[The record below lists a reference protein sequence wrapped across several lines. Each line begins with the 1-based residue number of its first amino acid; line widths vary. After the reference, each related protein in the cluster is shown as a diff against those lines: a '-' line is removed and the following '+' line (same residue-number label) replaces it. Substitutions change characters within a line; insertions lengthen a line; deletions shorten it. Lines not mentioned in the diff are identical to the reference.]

1 MSNVFGKVRMGY
13 VVVESKKLPAWKV
26 FAADGL
32 GLHVDQLQPD
42 VLACRMDDHAR
53 RLIVRSGNQEDVVA
67 SGWEVE
73 DDATLA
79 EIVRRLRHDGIE
91 TRNGS
96 AEESRLRGVESFIG
110 FTGPKRMEIELFTR
124 PVKTDAALNM
134 KTSGFVTGDI
144 GMGHLAITSKE
155 PQSMLNFWQK
165 YFDAKLTDT
174 IEARI
179 SNIDLNIEFLRIN
192 ARHHSIAI
200 AATRGTRM
208 NPIRTR
214 IQHMNLE
221 VATLNDVTNAY
232 IRCRKLGFKVALGVG
247 LHTNDKDL
255 SFYVAS
261 PSDFQIEVGWN
272 PILVTDESAW
282 RPVVHQGISLWGHQP
297 KDQTLGD
304 KLREMRCAI
313 GSLFRDE
320 YTIQKRGDVSR

>member
-1 MSNVFGKVRMGY
+1 MGY
-13 VVVESKKLPAWKV
+13 VVVESRKLPAWKV

-32 GLHVDQLQPD
+32 GLHVDQPQAD

-53 RLIVRSGNQEDVVA
+53 RLIVRSGNEEDVIA
-67 SGWEVE
+67 SGWQLD
-73 DDATLA
+73 DDATLT
-79 EIVRRLRHDGIE
+79 EIVGRLRNDGID
-91 TRNGS
+91 TRIGS
-96 AEESRLRGVESFIG
+96 AEQARLRGVESFIA

-124 PVKTDAALNM
+124 AIKTDAALNM

-155 PQSMLNFWQK
+155 PQAMREFWQR

-192 ARHHSIAI
+192 QRHHSIAV
-200 AATRGTRM
+200 AATQGTRLD
-208 NPIRTR
+208 PIRTR

-221 VATLNDVTNAY
+221 VATMNDMTDAY
-232 IRCRKLGFKVALGVG
+232 VRCRRLGFKVAMGVG

-261 PSDFQIEVGWN
+261 PSDWQIEVGWN
-272 PILVTDESAW
+272 PILVTDESTW
-282 RPVVHQGISLWGHQP
+282 TPSIHQGISLWGHQP

-304 KLREMRCAI
+304 KLREARCAI
-313 GSLFRDE
+313 GSLFRQE
-320 YTIQKRGDVSR
+320 YTMRQN